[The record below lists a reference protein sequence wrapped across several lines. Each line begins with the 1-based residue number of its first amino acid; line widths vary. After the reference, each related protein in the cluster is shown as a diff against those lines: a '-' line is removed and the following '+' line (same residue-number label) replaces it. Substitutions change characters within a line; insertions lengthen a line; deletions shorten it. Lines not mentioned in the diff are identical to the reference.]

1 MSYVELL
8 FFFAPLQLIWL
19 NILYNE
25 ECYNHHLSKEFDQQL
40 KLKSLKPNKNFYDLY
55 GKIYISM

>member
-1 MSYVELL
+1 MSYAEV

-25 ECYNHHLSKEFDQQL
+25 ECYNHHLIKEFDQQL
-40 KLKSLKPNKNFYDLY
+40 KLNSLLTFR
-55 GKIYISM
+55 

>member
-1 MSYVELL
+1 MSYAELL

-25 ECYNHHLSKEFDQQL
+25 ECYNHHLIKEFDQQL
-40 KLKSLKPNKNFYDLY
+40 KLKSLKPNKKLL
-55 GKIYISM
+55 